1 MEEGGSVRGEILPT
15 TENQII
21 EQEDGFEMQ
30 NLSSFDDIV
39 AMPPSPISPITPLT
53 APNNNI

>member
-15 TENQII
+15 TGNQII
-21 EQEDGFEMQ
+21 EQEDGFEIQ
-30 NLSSFDDIV
+30 SLSSFDDIV
-39 AMPPSPISPITPLT
+39 AMPPSPTPPITTLT